1 MTSCEIKPTLS
12 LDKQRKKQTKAE
24 IDKNN
29 NKTNNQEMFGV
40 DQKVSCLKD
49 NIRTK
54 KI

>member
-24 IDKNN
+24 IDKY